1 MFMGNDSNTKT
12 YLAQDFKY
20 ETVFVDSDTTA
31 YDLRTMNKLRE
42 TIQKQLIKRE
52 WNAYDLERESG
63 VPQPTIHRFLTGKHE
78 DLRTKNVQKIAAA
91 FGLTESQLRGLEPMP
106 GEDDQTAATELLN
119 SLPKMKELTA
129 SEVEAYWLDVI
140 IMCKVLI
147 AEGLYPDTEDSRRA
161 LFWTAFDLM
170 AKFNYPAIT
179 LIESLLRD
187 KVRNYEKKHEDQL

>member
-20 ETVFVDSDTTA
+20 ETVFDTLDA
-31 YDLRTMNKLRE
+31 AGYAFRTMNKLRE
-42 TIQKQLIKRE
+42 TIQKQLRKRG

-91 FGLTESQLRGLEPMP
+91 FCLTESQLRGLEPMP
-106 GEDDQTAATELLN
+106 DEEDQTAATELLN
-119 SLPKMKELTA
+119 SLPKIKELTA
-129 SEVEAYWLDVI
+129 SEVESYWLSVI
-140 IMCKVLI
+140 IMCKSLI

-161 LFWTAFDLM
+161 LFWEAFDLM
-170 AKFNYPAIT
+170 AKYNYPALS
-179 LIESLLRD
+179 LIEGLLRD
-187 KVRNYEKKHEDQL
+187 KVRNSEKKREEQL